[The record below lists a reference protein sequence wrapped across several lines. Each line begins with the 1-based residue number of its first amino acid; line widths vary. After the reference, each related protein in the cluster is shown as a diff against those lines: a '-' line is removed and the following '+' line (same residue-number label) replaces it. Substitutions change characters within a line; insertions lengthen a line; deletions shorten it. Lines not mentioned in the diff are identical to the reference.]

1 MKRSLQFTMF
11 AFALLALAPR
21 AASAQDAK
29 AGHDIFVKRSCSMC
43 HTIGK
48 GRLAGPDLHGVTTRR
63 DGGWLHKWLSN
74 TADMIAS
81 DSLAKALVAENKG
94 IKMPNVKL
102 TEPEIA
108 NVLAYIDQESAKVKE
123 K

>member
-1 MKRSLQFTMF
+1 MKRSLQFAAF
-11 AFALLALAPR
+11 SFALLALAPR

-29 AGHDIFVKRSCSMC
+29 AGHDLFVKRSCSMC

-48 GRLAGPDLHGVTTRR
+48 GRLAGPDLKGVTERR
-63 DGGWLHKWLSN
+63 SSEWLHKWLSN
-74 TADMIAS
+74 TSEMLAS
-81 DSLAKALVAENKG
+81 DSTAKALLAENRG

-102 TEPEIA
+102 TEPEIE
-108 NVLAYIDQESAKVKE
+108 NVLAYITSESAKVKE

>member
-1 MKRSLQFTMF
+1 MKRSLQFAIF

-48 GRLAGPDLHGVTTRR
+48 GRLAGPDLKGVTERR
-63 DGGWLHKWLSN
+63 SAEWLNKWLSN

-81 DSLAKALVAENKG
+81 DSTAKALVAENKG

-102 TEPEIA
+102 TEAEIG
-108 NVLAYIDQESAKVKE
+108 NVLAYIGSESAKVKE